1 MLGGW
6 SMKIMFVDCRKSDKN
21 TDIISSCIYISM
33 YVFRNVITISW
44 NDTII
49 LPYKTLCTDREQLTI
64 LFCSPVLVLSEGL

>member
-33 YVFRNVITISW
+33 YVFRNVITISR

-49 LPYKTLCTDREQLTI
+49 LPL
-64 LFCSPVLVLSEGL
+64 